1 MSPLREHLGIYKNSI
16 HIEINPSNDF
26 FFNFDINNIPN
37 ILNICY
43 CDVTDIIN
51 LFNSPRGFKIL
62 KMGMD
67 GKIKINLFPTD
78 SVGITEYEK
87 NFLVGHESL
96 FRNSNINLYQ
106 TWYDFDLNFNYYIGS
121 TIHSALSYFIDYF
134 RNNDF
139 DETKKEKT
147 LLTLNNFHT
156 PDREEL
162 FKFYISLH
170 EKEKEKFICSFRFK
184 KIYLDNILKKEITP
198 HTNLYNKN
206 TINFY
211 KNSLIEIVSESSYI
225 ATTEKTFK
233 PLLAGVPFIH
243 YIGDLDGTVFPIQYT
258 KEIGI
263 DTTYFDIDY
272 SDKKNILSKIKEIL
286 KMSNSEIL
294 KVYQKDFQK
303 AKENKIKFY
312 KFLDNITTN
321 LILD

>member
-1 MSPLREHLGIYKNSI
+1 MRVAEHLGIYKNSI
-16 HIEINPSNDF
+16 HIEITPDDVVFYNYNEDSIPSP
-26 FFNFDINNIPN
+26 FNISF
-37 ILNICY
+37 
-43 CDVTDIIN
+43 CDVTDIID

-67 GKIKINLFPTD
+67 GKIKLNLFPTD

-96 FRNSNINLYQ
+96 FRKPNINLYQ

-121 TIHSALSYFIDYF
+121 TIHSSLSYFIDYF
-134 RNNDF
+134 RNNTF
-139 DETKKEKT
+139 DDTKKEKT
-147 LLTLNNFHT
+147 FLTLNNFQT
-156 PDREEL
+156 PDRKEL
-162 FKFYISLH
+162 FNFYNSLY
-170 EKEKEKFICSFRFK
+170 ETEKEKFICSFRFK

-198 HTNLYNKN
+198 HKNIYNKN

-211 KNSLIEIVSESSYI
+211 KNSLIEIVSESSHI

-243 YIGDLDGTVFPIQYT
+243 YIGDLDGIIFPIQYT

-272 SDKKNILSKIKEIL
+272 SDKKNIRLKIKELL

-294 KVYQKDFQK
+294 EVYQKDFQK
-303 AKENKIKFY
+303 AKENKNKFY
-312 KFLDNITTN
+312 KFLDNITNN